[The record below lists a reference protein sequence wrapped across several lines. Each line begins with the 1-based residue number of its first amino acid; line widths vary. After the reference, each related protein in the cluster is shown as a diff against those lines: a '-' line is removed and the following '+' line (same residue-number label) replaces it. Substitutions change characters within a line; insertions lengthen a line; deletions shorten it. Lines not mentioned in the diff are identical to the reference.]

1 MRKLV
6 TTISAMALV
15 IGAIGVLQGCSG
27 GGSPRVSYSV
37 GVGYGGYYGRS
48 PYGYYRRPP
57 IIVGGPGPDI
67 DRPVAMPLAAPDV
80 DFGMP
85 DAGFNDFG
93 GFDF

>member
-1 MRKLV
+1 MRRLV
-6 TTISAMALV
+6 TAIFAAAMLT
-15 IGAIGVLQGCSG
+15 GMIGVLHGCSG

-57 IIVGGPGPDI
+57 VIVGGPGPEF
-67 DRPVAMPLAAPDV
+67 DRPVAVPLPEPDI